1 MYAVM
6 PKGAEDAADND
17 VSIAMEYPDEV
28 PFTKV
33 KDEVFELEDFY
44 K

>member
-1 MYAVM
+1 M

-17 VSIAMEYPDEV
+17 VTICMEYPDEV

-33 KDEVFELEDFY
+33 QDEVLTIREII
-44 K
+44 